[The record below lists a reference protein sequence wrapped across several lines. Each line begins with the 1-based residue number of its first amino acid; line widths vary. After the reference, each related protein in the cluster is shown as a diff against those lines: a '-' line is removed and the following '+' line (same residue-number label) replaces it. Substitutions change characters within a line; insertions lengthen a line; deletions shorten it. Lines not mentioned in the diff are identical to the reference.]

1 MSFSNVQQR
10 ILEPVFDKSGL
21 RVEFR
26 LPSESAFL
34 SDLRLIN
41 IGIDSDSATDEPNRL
56 LGVLGAIKRIAILDR
71 SEQLDAINV
80 ATIYNAFRNANQVN
94 DANLSMNRFLKYL
107 QTGYVFQGNYEIA
120 AANGQFNVS
129 PPKITQQNSIDYAG
143 GGSKLNTQRAWI
155 SLKDMLPFLRSSIV
169 LPTSVF
175 RQMRVVVEFN
185 SSAELQY
192 LTQVSTATRTTA
204 EGALLLADE
213 VAAGPMRDSL
223 MKEFKGV
230 VYRPIESELVI
241 APAIT
246 GLADVAGQ
254 ATSDQKNQYL
264 LTGANGKKLYK
275 MAIVQTPTDT
285 ATWLDGA
292 NVKGFG
298 NVGSVAQFKT
308 GVQLIVNGVPKL
320 PSTGMRPSATGSYA
334 NRRLAFLNDS
344 WGIFNVITGQNQ
356 VALNQP
362 RTADYL
368 ADQNLI
374 GQQDYIGILVD
385 ENINELQL
393 QYDRTGVVN
402 NAALN
407 QSLDLNCFYEVE
419 KAVVMNSDMTY
430 NVIYTQ

>member
-56 LGVLGAIKRIAILDR
+56 LGVLGAIKRIAILDG

-129 PPKITQQNSIDYAG
+129 PPKITQQNSINYAG
-143 GGSKLNTQRAWI
+143 GGSKLNSQRAWI